1 MMGWQAWHS
10 NGNKSLL
17 QKKLDIE
24 MQGEY
29 GELSMLRCHT
39 ISGYE

>member
-1 MMGWQAWHS
+1 MEIRAFCD
-10 NGNKSLL
+10 
-17 QKKLDIE
+17 KKLDIE

-39 ISGYE
+39 ISGYK